1 MTRFDVT
8 LTDTLVFNKEEEED
22 EEEDTDVG
30 KTPGTDCLCSTLLAL
45 ALGGLPSG
53 MACILGMIK
62 NGLSSPSNNGN
73 SKSVFS
79 GNFVFLF
86 LFTTDEEELELFL
99 EFFKVF
105 VGGSIK
111 LEVEVEEKIGTFSSF
126 LFDSFSLE
134 VDDISLFS
142 SIFNVNSFLLRDAF
156 LDDLLAASVFVF
168 SDVTLSFLLL
178 IFLKLS
184 LSSSCKS
191 V

>member
-53 MACILGMIK
+53 MAGILGMIK

-73 SKSVFS
+73 SKSTFS

-111 LEVEVEEKIGTFSSF
+111 LEVEEKIGTFSSF

-134 VDDISLFS
+134 VDDISVFS
-142 SIFNVNSFLLRDAF
+142 SIFNAISFLLRDAF
-156 LDDLLAASVFVF
+156 LDGLLAASVLVF

-178 IFLKLS
+178 ISFTLS